1 MALVA
6 LVLVGACGGGHDA
19 PEAADFAL
27 ELEDFDEND
36 GWIRSDEDPEDA
48 AAAAL
53 DEGVNE
59 CRSDHLDQ
67 AVSED
72 ESPTFASG
80 AFVTASSATAVTE
93 DANGAEE
100 FVAEY
105 ESLVRCYEEVLLA
118 SFESTNAG
126 ADFEAIPFYEVDFP
140 SIGERRAAWTM
151 QVGASA
157 RSLFVDLILVQ
168 RDRGLFEVAVLN
180 DGSLSVEDEAA
191 FVSSAVERMP
201 GG

>member
-1 MALVA
+1 VLRIGHKAKQAHAIVA
-6 LVLVGACGGGHDA
+6 VVDRDQRKGQYLLSGSNQPRV
-19 PEAADFAL
+19 
-27 ELEDFDEND
+27 
-36 GWIRSDEDPEDA
+36 
-48 AAAAL
+48 
-53 DEGVNE
+53 
-59 CRSDHLDQ
+59 DQ